1 LTAASRDW
9 MMRVE
14 RFRSRTDPAS
24 TILRIS
30 EIRPAGHQA

>member
-1 LTAASRDW
+1 

-14 RFRSRTDPAS
+14 RFQSRTDPLS
-24 TILRIS
+24 TIFRIS